1 MSMPQRPRPLDDSAS
16 WEAWFGVELR
26 NWRTTRKLSTTALG
40 ALVHVSKTT
49 IERIEKAER
58 PCDRALAAALDDALE
73 AGGALRRL
81 WRRVEEHADATSTD
95 ADRQRTTGPPSLGAS
110 RSNPLTPA
118 RSRAA
123 VLGFDD
129 PLDVIARA
137 DALTRSDSN
146 PALLAMA
153 TSSVESLVSRY
164 EEMGPHR
171 LSGETRLLR
180 RTLHTA
186 LDGHQPPRIRTELFA
201 LTARVSGLLGY
212 MAVNAGTPYPLADAY
227 CTEAQAL
234 AREAGDTDL
243 QMWALGT
250 RSLGLYYAGRYAE
263 AAQAATSGID
273 LAPKSPQAIRLLVNG
288 LARAAARQQDSS
300 VTARAI
306 GQAMD
311 LADNQ
316 PSLPGGLTPCISF
329 APYSRARMLANA
341 ITAHVSL
348 GDVHPA
354 LMRASEI
361 DDLIEHSQS
370 DWSRALVRL
379 DVATVLLRQQSPDI
393 EQAMALGRSALH
405 AGSGAPIR
413 SVWQRAN
420 ELNDLAARWP
430 RVPAV
435 REYADE
441 LRAWQSQP
449 QAKPLVDGSRPRTAP

>member
-1 MSMPQRPRPLDDSAS
+1 MTMPQRPRPLDDSAS

-26 NWRTTRKLSTTALG
+26 NWRTTRRLSTTALG

-73 AGGALRRL
+73 TGGALRRL
-81 WRRVEEHADATSTD
+81 WHRAEQHADLTSTD
-95 ADRQRTTGPPSLGAS
+95 ADRKRTTGPPSPGKS
-110 RSNPLTPA
+110 RSDPSPHHAA
-118 RSRAA
+118 RSHAD

-137 DALTRSDSN
+137 DALTRNDSN
-146 PALLAMA
+146 PALLTMA
-153 TSSVESLVSRY
+153 TSSIESLVARY

-180 RTLHTA
+180 RTLHAA

-212 MAVNAGTPYPLADAY
+212 MAVNAGAPYPLADAY

-234 AREAGDTDL
+234 AGEAGDTAL

-273 LAPKSPQAIRLLVNG
+273 LAPKTPQAIRLLVNG

-300 VTARAI
+300 ATARAI

-311 LADNQ
+311 LTDNQ

-354 LMRASEI
+354 LIHASEI
-361 DDLIEHSQS
+361 DDLVEHSQS

-379 DVATVLLRQQSPDI
+379 DVATVLLRQQPPDI
-393 EQAMALGRSALH
+393 ERAMALGRSALH

-413 SVWQRAN
+413 SVWQRAK

-430 RVPAV
+430 RVPVV

-441 LRAWQSQP
+441 LRAWQS
-449 QAKPLVDGSRPRTAP
+449 